1 MNPKKIIVACL
12 AIFLVFS
19 ANHLALAATGDVE
32 KPKSVVLFIG
42 DGMGAN
48 QVKATEIYARDVLKK
63 DLAITSI
70 RTSGITTT
78 HSASSSVTDSAA
90 AATAIYT
97 GYKTNNGH
105 LNVLPDGRR
114 VDGIGVASVKS
125 GLSVGI
131 ISTARLTDATPAAI
145 YANSQRRDSHN
156 EIAGQ
161 LPDFGA
167 DVVLGVGQSHFAP
180 SSHKD
185 SDRKDETDVI
195 AIMRNKGYDFV
206 KNLSQLNAV
215 NPDNTKKLFGMF
227 SPSNMPYAI
236 DRENTPALSGA
247 PNLADMTKVALSIMG
262 KNPKGF
268 LLVIEGG
275 RIDHACHANDIKTMI
290 LETLEFDEAVGVALK
305 YRETHPDVLVIVTG
319 DHETGGLRQTG
330 EGAWSIDSGA
340 ILPIKR
346 SLGAIEDKIRKNPEQ
361 EDAIL
366 KASGL
371 ELTPEEAE
379 LLRSYKVRAEQEK
392 PTDKTAKE
400 KASDKKSSGILNAL
414 SMITSQRAGVEWTT
428 NGHTGLAVITRA
440 VGPGAQL
447 FSGDYD
453 NTDIAL
459 KIAEL
464 LNLSI
469 PRLTEQNEKKAG
481 IFIVEPTFA
490 LVRAANAGNYPNSHG
505 FVLTI
510 FAGIADSHGTPVW
523 QSPHPY
529 PSKP

>member
-1 MNPKKIIVACL
+1 MFNGQGEQMNRSRKILLGLL
-12 AIFLVFS
+12 AIALVFS
-19 ANHLALAATGDVE
+19 ASCLVFATSVDAE
-32 KPKSVVLFIG
+32 KPKSVILFIG

-48 QVKATEIYARDVLKK
+48 QVRATESYAKEVLNRDLF
-63 DLAITSI
+63 ITSI
-70 RTSGITTT
+70 KTSGTTTT

-105 LNVLPDGRR
+105 VNVLPDGRR
-114 VDGIGVASVKS
+114 VDGIGVAAVKS

-131 ISTARLTDATPAAI
+131 ISTARMTDATPAAV
-145 YANSQRRDSHN
+145 YANSTRRDAHN

-161 LPDFGA
+161 LPEFGA
-167 DVVLGVGQSHFAP
+167 DVILGVGQRNFAP

-185 SDRKDETDVI
+185 SDRKDETDVM
-195 AIMRNKGYDFV
+195 AIMKSKGYDFV
-206 KNLSQLNAV
+206 ENLTQLNAV
-215 NPDNTKKLFGMF
+215 NPGKTERLFGMF

-236 DRENTPALSGA
+236 DRENNPDLSGA
-247 PNLADMTKVALSIMG
+247 PRLADMTRVALSIVER
-262 KNPKGF
+262 NPEGF

-290 LETLEFDEAVGVALK
+290 VETLEFDDAVGVGLR
-305 YRETHPDVLVIVTG
+305 YRQSHPDVLVIVTG
-319 DHETGGLRQTG
+319 DHETGGLRQIG
-330 EGAWSIDSGA
+330 EGGWSMDSGA

-361 EDAIL
+361 EEAIL
-366 KASGL
+366 KSSGL
-371 ELTPEEAE
+371 ELTPEETE
-379 LLRSYKVRAEQEK
+379 LLRSYKARAEQEK
-392 PTDKTAKE
+392 LADKTE
-400 KASDKKSSGILNAL
+400 KDKALDKKLSGILNAL

-428 NGHTGLAVITRA
+428 NGHTGHTVITRA
-440 VGPGAQL
+440 EGPGAQM

-459 KIAEL
+459 KIAQL

-469 PRLTEQNEKKAG
+469 PRLTEQNEKKSG

-490 LVRAANAGNYPNSHG
+490 RREPTMPGMAV
-505 FVLTI
+505 
-510 FAGIADSHGTPVW
+510 IA
-523 QSPHPY
+523 Q
-529 PSKP
+529 